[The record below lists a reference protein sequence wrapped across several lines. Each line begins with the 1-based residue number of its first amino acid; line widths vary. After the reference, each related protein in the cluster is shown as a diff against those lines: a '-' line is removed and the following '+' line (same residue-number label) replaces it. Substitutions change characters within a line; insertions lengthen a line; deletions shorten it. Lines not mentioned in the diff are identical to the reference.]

1 MSMYSLFE
9 RVANTADRAPGI
21 ALTRALLRLPA
32 VLYKIGVALRNKR
45 YSAENPPLERL
56 DVPVISVGGL
66 TAGGAGKTPVV
77 RHLARAI
84 SRNGHRA
91 SILSR
96 GYGRR
101 NAGTAVVST
110 GAGPQMSWQDAGDE
124 PLLLATTL
132 PGVPVIVGGNRAES
146 GRIAVRQF
154 QPDVVLLDDG
164 FQHRQLKRDLD
175 IVVVD
180 ASRRD
185 DYLLPAG
192 ALREPWSS
200 LSRADLVVLTR
211 IDQSDRLEETKQQ
224 IQAYHPGVPMLETR
238 YRPNG
243 LRRLSDSE
251 PYPLDHIS
259 DMSVMTLAGIA
270 NPGSFERTLRQLGAL
285 TSMTVRYPDH
295 HLFRATEV
303 SRAIHQSKQHQCEWV
318 VTTEK
323 DAVRIPLE
331 CERSRILVLDIELE
345 VLSGE
350 DILEEKL
357 TEINRMK

>member
-1 MSMYSLFE
+1 MSFYRLFE

-21 ALTRALLRLPA
+21 TLLRNLLRLPA
-32 VLYKIGVALRNKR
+32 ALYRIVVVFRNRR
-45 YSAENPPLERL
+45 YSAKSATLDRL
-56 DVPVISVGGL
+56 AVPVISVGGL

-77 RHLARAI
+77 RHLAREI
-84 SRNGHRA
+84 SRSGQRV

-110 GAGPQMSWQDAGDE
+110 GVGPHMSWQDAGDE

-132 PGVPVIVGGNRAES
+132 PGVPVVVGSNRAES
-146 GRIAVRQF
+146 GRLAVRQF

-180 ASRRD
+180 ASRHEEH
-185 DYLLPAG
+185 LLPAG

-211 IDQSDRLEETKQQ
+211 VDQSERVVEAKQQ
-224 IQAYHPGVPMLETR
+224 IQACHPGIPILETR
-238 YRPNG
+238 YRPNS
-243 LRRLSDSE
+243 LRRLSDGE

-259 DMSVMTLAGIA
+259 GKSVLTLAGIA
-270 NPGSFERTLRQLGAL
+270 NPGSFERTLRQIGAQTSL
-285 TSMTVRYPDH
+285 TLRYPDH
-295 HLFRATEV
+295 HLFRPIEV
-303 SRAIHQSKQHQCEWV
+303 ARAIEQSKQNQCEWV

-323 DAVRIPLE
+323 DAVRIPLD

-350 DILEEKL
+350 EFLEEKL
-357 TEINRMK
+357 AEISRRE